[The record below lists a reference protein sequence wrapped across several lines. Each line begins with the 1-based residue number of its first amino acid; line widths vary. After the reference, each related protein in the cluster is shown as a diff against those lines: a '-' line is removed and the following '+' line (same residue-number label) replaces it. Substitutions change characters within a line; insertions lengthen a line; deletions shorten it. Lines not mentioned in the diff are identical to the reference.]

1 MTEETSN
8 EKWIRISD
16 NRAEKAEK
24 ALSLLAGNL
33 ATGYEYSPEQAQAL
47 VDRMMTSLN
56 EVREAYGFPILAE
69 PQADAAQDDAEVDE
83 ADEAEVE
90 AAEDAEAP
98 VAQAAAVA
106 TPATVSAA
114 PFPNDEEDMILLRV
128 GSRIDNA
135 ITMIEKGEPIE
146 AKAILQAMM
155 VA

>member
-16 NRAEKAEK
+16 SRAEKAEK
-24 ALSLLAGNL
+24 AISLLAGNL

-47 VDRMMTSLN
+47 IDRMTASLN
-56 EVREAYGFPILAE
+56 EVREAYGFPILTE
-69 PQADAAQDDAEVDE
+69 PQTDAAQDEAEVDDT
-83 ADEAEVE
+83 DEAEAGDAE
-90 AAEDAEAP
+90 AAEAP
-98 VAQAAAVA
+98 VTQAATVA
-106 TPATVSAA
+106 APAKVSAT

-135 ITMIEKGEPIE
+135 ITMIEKGDPIE
-146 AKAILQAMM
+146 AKAILHALL